1 MKKNS
6 NLENTIK
13 SAEPNIRFV
22 ENQFLEG
29 DKTIQGHHRTSSYSL
44 IHVQPEFL
52 KHKQK
57 AHLKK
62 GQLQISK
69 IDQNPKWQI

>member
-1 MKKNS
+1 MKNS
-6 NLENTIK
+6 NLEDTIK

-22 ENQFLEG
+22 ENQFLEA